1 VRSAPRL
8 GSPDRR
14 LRITLLAVLF
24 VLSLFVGRLV
34 QIQGL
39 DASALAAEALGN
51 RLQEHT
57 VPAVRGDITDA
68 DGVVLAGT
76 VERRNVTVDQRVV
89 GEYRKRVG
97 DTVQTVGVQGAAED
111 LAPLLGLE
119 VQEVAERIT
128 GDRPFA
134 YVAKGVTP
142 QVWRE
147 GAALQIPGILSEPAF
162 DRVYPAGNVAGNLLG
177 FLGSDGTPL
186 AGLEMTHDEVL
197 AGTDGMRRYEQ
208 GRTGERIWTDEA
220 AEVPPVPGGDV
231 RLTLRRDLQWYAE
244 QVLAEQV
251 GGELVAIINEHDE
264 HDEHGP
270 LAVGISGDEH
280 GLFTGERRTATV
292 DGEEVDL
299 GLVGEVTAVDAAFVL
314 ETLAAGRIPVVST
327 VANGP
332 DSLLNVNA
340 DSAAA
345 SLAVALGAAELVV
358 LTDVAGLYRDWP
370 DRDSLVSVITAAELE
385 ALLPSLESGMIP
397 KMSACLG
404 AVRGGVPGASVIDGR
419 VPHAI
424 LLEILTQHGTGTKV
438 VPA

>member
-1 VRSAPRL
+1 MA
-8 GSPDRR
+8 D
-14 LRITLLAVLF
+14 
-24 VLSLFVGRLV
+24 
-34 QIQGL
+34 Q
-39 DASALAAEALGN
+39 DAAAEAAVLIEALQ
-51 RLQEHT
+51 RLQRLNGAT
-57 VPAVRGDITDA
+57 IVVKFGGNAMVD
-68 DGVVLAGT
+68 DGL
-76 VERRNVTVDQRVV
+76 
-89 GEYRKRVG
+89 KRSFAEDMVSLR
-97 DTVQTVGVQGAAED
+97 TVGIRPVVVHGGGPQITAE
-111 LAPLLGLE
+111 LTRRGIPSQFRGGYR
-119 VQEVAERIT
+119 VTTAESI
-128 GDRPFA
+128 
-134 YVAKGVTP
+134 
-142 QVWRE
+142 
-147 GAALQIPGILSEPAF
+147 GI
-162 DRVYPAGNVAGNLLG
+162 
-177 FLGSDGTPL
+177 
-186 AGLEMTHDEVL
+186 
-197 AGTDGMRRYEQ
+197 
-208 GRTGERIWTDEA
+208 
-220 AEVPPVPGGDV
+220 V
-231 RLTLRRDLQWYAE
+231 R

-251 GGELVAIINEHDE
+251 GGELVAIINE

-299 GLVGEVTAVDAAFVL
+299 GLVGEVTAVDPTRVL

-327 VANGP
+327 IANGP

-370 DRDSLVSVITAAELE
+370 ERDSLVSVITAAELE